1 MHKVISRLPNF
12 KGLLP
17 GLLWR
22 HRLAHG
28 AFYNTAS
35 HRASTHKNISTII
48 FIQGIKTNFLLP
60 GPALAAH
67 SLYHWNGL
75 LTTEVQAWRRDL
87 RLLILGLGCGRGGWG
102 RGSVGHLSHHFLEA
116 FLDHSSSYNVPSLKF
131 SSASLAIPPL
141 AYRSNDLGASFKL
154 IKSRGSQ
161 EASDCFETNIW
172 LLEDRAVDHR
182 DNG

>member
-1 MHKVISRLPNF
+1 M
-12 KGLLP
+12 
-17 GLLWR
+17 
-22 HRLAHG
+22 
-28 AFYNTAS
+28 
-35 HRASTHKNISTII
+35 
-48 FIQGIKTNFLLP
+48 
-60 GPALAAH
+60 
-67 SLYHWNGL
+67 
-75 LTTEVQAWRRDL
+75 
-87 RLLILGLGCGRGGWG
+87 
-102 RGSVGHLSHHFLEA
+102 GHLSHHFLEA

-172 LLEDRAVDHR
+172 LLGDRAVDHR